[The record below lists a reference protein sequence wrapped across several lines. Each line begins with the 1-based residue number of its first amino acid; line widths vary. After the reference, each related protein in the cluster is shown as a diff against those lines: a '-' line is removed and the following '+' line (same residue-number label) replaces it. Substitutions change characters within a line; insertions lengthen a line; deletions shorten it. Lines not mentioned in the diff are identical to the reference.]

1 MSKAES
7 KKADSALAENPKKT
21 VSKASATSA
30 KAPAKKPASKP
41 KATAKP
47 KAASKPKVAA
57 KSGPKPKPKSELDG
71 HTIPPEIFDQ
81 MMEYIMGGMSI
92 ADVCR
97 KKGMPPRIR
106 FYRALNADEKG
117 DLRGRYDDA
126 CAIRADYLADEIVRI
141 ADDSTLDVEF
151 KANGD
156 IDYSKKS
163 VERSKLMIDAR
174 KWTASKLRPK
184 LWGNQ
189 VSVDL
194 NVDASEESI
203 QALQAIG
210 EKNMAL
216 AMAKAE
222 EVRRRLAN
230 QNLDD
235 EE

>member
-1 MSKAES
+1 MSTKDS
-7 KKADSALAENPKKT
+7 KKTESAPVDKPKK
-21 VSKASATSA
+21 AI
-30 KAPAKKPASKP
+30 SKP
-41 KATAKP
+41 KTVKPKASVISKPKEKTVVEKPKKVTKP
-47 KAASKPKVAA
+47 KAATKPKADPVI
-57 KSGPKPKPKSELDG
+57 PKYSVK
-71 HTIPPEIFDQ
+71 HFNEILERV
-81 MMEYIMGGMSI
+81 MCGEAI
-92 ADVCR
+92 AEICR
-97 KKGMPPRIR
+97 SKGMPSRVT
-106 FYRALNADEKG
+106 FYRWLNADEKG

-156 IDYSKKS
+156 INYSKKS

-189 VSVDL
+189 VAVDL

-222 EVRRRLAN
+222 EIRRRLAN